1 MASSLRLDGQ
11 VAYVTGSTRGIG
23 RAVAATLAEAGAAV
37 VVNGYQDPGAP
48 GRYAAEL
55 KERYGSDCIG
65 ISADQRDADAIK
77 GAYATIHKTYARLD
91 ILVNNAGIIR
101 RGTFLEHSLADWERV
116 LDVNLG
122 GTFNCTQAVVP
133 LMMKQGAGKIINV
146 SSVVGKMG
154 DLASAPSYGTSKGA
168 INTFTKSLA
177 RELAAY
183 GINVNAV
190 APHAIETEMSQEWS
204 EEKRRQ
210 IVGAIPMRRLGQPEE
225 VAEAVAFLA
234 SDGASFITG
243 QILDVNG
250 GYLMDL
256 GLAQ

>member
-1 MASSLRLDGQ
+1 VKFEGK
-11 VAYVTGSTRGIG
+11 VALVTGAARGIG
-23 RAVAATLAEAGAAV
+23 QAIVLALAQEGADVVIVDVDLERARRVAQEVKDLGRKAMAV
-37 VVNGYQDPGAP
+37 QVDV
-48 GRYAAEL
+48 
-55 KERYGSDCIG
+55 S
-65 ISADQRDADAIK
+65 QRDAVDGMVSDVVTAFGKI
-77 GAYATIHKTYARLD
+77 D

-101 RGTFLEHSLADWERV
+101 RGTFLEHSLADWDRV

-133 LMMKQGAGKIINV
+133 LMMKQRAGKIINI

-177 RELAAY
+177 RELAPC

-190 APHAIETEMSQEWS
+190 APHAIETEMSREWS

-210 IVGAIPMRRLGQPEE
+210 IVEAIPMKRLGQPGE
-225 VAEAVAFLA
+225 VAEAVVFLA

-250 GYLMDL
+250 GYLMD
-256 GLAQ
+256 

>member
-1 MASSLRLDGQ
+1 MKFEGK
-11 VAYVTGSTRGIG
+11 VALVTGAARGIG
-23 RAVAATLAEAGAAV
+23 EAIALKLAQEGADV
-37 VVNGYQDPGAP
+37 VVTDVDLEGAQRVAQEIEGL
-48 GRYAAEL
+48 GRKAKAVQ
-55 KERYGSDCIG
+55 
-65 ISADQRDADAIK
+65 ADVSQREVVR
-77 GAYATIHKTYARLD
+77 RLVSEAVSLFGKID

-101 RGTFLEHSLADWERV
+101 RGTFVEHDPQDWERV
-116 LDVNLG
+116 LSVNLG
-122 GTFNCTQAVVP
+122 GTFNCTKEVVP
-133 LMMKQGAGKIINV
+133 LMIEQGGGKIINI

-177 RELAAY
+177 RELAPS

-190 APHAIETEMSQEWS
+190 APHAIETDMSREWS

-210 IVGAIPMRRLGQPEE
+210 IVEAIPLKRLGKPEE

-234 SDGASFITG
+234 SDGAGFITG

-250 GYLMDL
+250 GYLMD
-256 GLAQ
+256 

>member
-1 MASSLRLDGQ
+1 MKFAGKIAL
-11 VAYVTGSTRGIG
+11 VTGAARGIG
-23 RAVAATLAEAGAAV
+23 EAIALTLAREGADV
-37 VVNGYQDPGAP
+37 VIVDVDLEGAQRVAQEVEGL
-48 GRYAAEL
+48 GRKTLAIQVDV
-55 KERYGSDCIG
+55 S
-65 ISADQRDADAIK
+65 QRDDVQRLVSEVVSAF
-77 GAYATIHKTYARLD
+77 GTIS

-101 RGTFLEHSLADWERV
+101 RGTFLEHSPEDWDRV
-116 LDVNLG
+116 LSVNLG
-122 GTFNCTQAVVP
+122 GTFNCTQEVVP
-133 LMMKQGAGKIINV
+133 LMIKQGGGKIINI

-177 RELAAY
+177 RELAPY

-190 APHAIETEMSQEWS
+190 APHAIETDMSREWS

-210 IVGAIPMRRLGQPEE
+210 IVEAIPMKRLGKPQE

-234 SDGASFITG
+234 SDGANFITG

-250 GYLMDL
+250 GYLMD
-256 GLAQ
+256 

>member
-1 MASSLRLDGQ
+1 VKFAGKIAL
-11 VAYVTGSTRGIG
+11 VTGAARGIG
-23 RAVAATLAEAGAAV
+23 EAVALTLAREGADV
-37 VVNGYQDPGAP
+37 VIVDVDLEGAQRVAQEVEGL
-48 GRYAAEL
+48 GRKALAIQVDV
-55 KERYGSDCIG
+55 S
-65 ISADQRDADAIK
+65 QRDDVQRLVSEVVSAF
-77 GAYATIHKTYARLD
+77 GTIS

-101 RGTFLEHSLADWERV
+101 RGTFLEHSPEDWDRV
-116 LDVNLG
+116 LSVNLG
-122 GTFNCTQAVVP
+122 GTFNCTQEVVP
-133 LMMKQGAGKIINV
+133 LMIKQGGGKIINI

-177 RELAAY
+177 RELAPY

-190 APHAIETEMSQEWS
+190 APHAIETDMSREWS

-210 IVGAIPMRRLGQPEE
+210 IVEAIPMKRLGKPQE

-234 SDGASFITG
+234 SDGANFITG

-250 GYLMDL
+250 GYLMD
-256 GLAQ
+256 